1 LFLNSKLYVFYDC
14 DINRR
19 DDSIP

>member
-1 LFLNSKLYVFYDC
+1 LNSKLYVFYDC